1 MYQFDVSNVAL
12 LERIRTKLEEAHVA
26 GTIVGLQAL
35 GGELG
40 AENPTDE
47 DDALNMYLDTILER
61 LVEEMDLDEDEAM
74 EMIFAMADILAEEGE
89 LPEFPSDDSSSEDVS
104 MWLGQAKTIGFER
117 VVLDAAYE
125 TE

>member
-1 MYQFDVSNVAL
+1 MYKFDAGNLDL
-12 LERIRTKLEEAHVA
+12 LGRVRTKLEEAHVA
-26 GTIVGLQAL
+26 GTIVGLKAL

-47 DDALNMYLDTILER
+47 DDALNMYLDSILER
-61 LVEEMDLDEDEAM
+61 LVEEMDLGEDEAM
-74 EMIFAMADILAEEGE
+74 DMIFAMADILAEEGE
-89 LPEFPSDDSSSEDVS
+89 LPEFPGDEATPEEVS
-104 MWLGQAKTIGFER
+104 IWLGQAKTMGFER